1 MKRTN
6 LGICYVESNDL
17 RMDFPNQM
25 KEMAEK
31 IDDLFCELFRR
42 VDRIEAEVQALEQ
55 EARTER

>member
-6 LGICYVESNDL
+6 LGICYVEGDDR

-31 IDDLFCELFRR
+31 IDGLFCELFRR